1 VKDLIRRHL
10 FPLFVVLAGGLF
22 VAELFWGTSFVSARD
37 VVAALSGRMSP
48 DAGSARIVIDVR
60 LPRAV
65 SALLCGA
72 ALSVSG
78 ILMQTLFRNPL
89 AGPDVLGVTSG
100 ASLGVALSILGA
112 KAFAGFGASPFLDLG
127 LGGGAILG
135 ALLSMSV
142 VLAAAR
148 HVRDGAG
155 LLVFG
160 VMFGFAVSALVSV
173 LLSWALPDQVQRY
186 VAWGFGSFASSGW
199 DRVRG
204 LGVVMIVAL
213 AASIPLMKPCNALLL
228 GETYAASLGVDVGF
242 IRVAVICV
250 ASVLAGLTTA
260 LSGPV
265 AFIGIAA
272 PHMCRMMASSTDHR
286 IVLPLGI
293 AAGGVVALLA
303 DLGTRLGGA
312 TVIPLNVVTSLLGA
326 PFIIWLILAGGKR
339 GRT

>member
-1 VKDLIRRHL
+1 MKDRIRRHL
-10 FPLFVVLAGGLF
+10 LSLFVVLAAGLF
-22 VAELFWGTSFVSARD
+22 VAELFWGTSFVSAGN
-37 VVAALSGRMSP
+37 VVAALSGRLPP
-48 DAGSARIVIDVR
+48 DAGATRIVIDVR

-112 KAFAGFGASPFLDLG
+112 KAFAGFGASPLLDLG

-173 LLSWALPDQVQRY
+173 LLSWALPDQVQR
-186 VAWGFGSFASSGW
+186 
-199 DRVRG
+199 
-204 LGVVMIVAL
+204 
-213 AASIPLMKPCNALLL
+213 
-228 GETYAASLGVDVGF
+228 
-242 IRVAVICV
+242 
-250 ASVLAGLTTA
+250 
-260 LSGPV
+260 
-265 AFIGIAA
+265 
-272 PHMCRMMASSTDHR
+272 
-286 IVLPLGI
+286 
-293 AAGGVVALLA
+293 
-303 DLGTRLGGA
+303 
-312 TVIPLNVVTSLLGA
+312 
-326 PFIIWLILAGGKR
+326 
-339 GRT
+339 